1 MAELGLPQMSA
12 TQWAWLAL
20 AAVLVFWMVGAYNRL
35 VALRNGIGAAWQQI
49 DAALNHRA
57 AVLPPLVAAL
67 REPLAGEHGA
77 LDALQA
83 AQAQAVLAARAL
95 AVRPVAVETAAAWV
109 QAEAALVSRASR
121 VLALLDQQPAVRDS
135 PAVAALRQA
144 WRDADAQLGFAR
156 RLFDAA
162 ALAYNQAAGQLPT
175 RWLVRVY
182 GFGPAGL
189 VGT

>member
-1 MAELGLPQMSA
+1 MSA
-12 TQWAWLAL
+12 TQWAVLAL

-49 DAALNHRA
+49 DTALDHRS
-57 AVLPPLVAAL
+57 AVLPPLLAAL

-77 LDALQA
+77 LDALQS

-95 AVRPVAVETAAAWV
+95 AQRPVAVEPVAQWV
-109 QAEAALVSRASR
+109 QAESVLVSRGSR
-121 VLALLDQQPAVRDS
+121 VVALLEQQPAARDS
-135 PAVAALRQA
+135 AAVAALLLA
-144 WRDADAQLGFAR
+144 WRDADVELGFAR
-156 RLFDAA
+156 RLFDGAA
-162 ALAYNQAAGQLPT
+162 QAYNQAASQVPT